1 MRAWVISWIVFC
13 AVGLV
18 FPAALLVFEWR
29 PQSASHGLLG
39 HSVIAVVVLALALI
53 AQMRWRLWVRTSL
66 GGCTYHRAVRTPSID
81 QCHLRYRSKSVGD
94 SK

>member
-18 FPAALLVFEWR
+18 FPVALLVFEWR

-53 AQMRWRLWVRTSL
+53 AQMRWALVGADFTRRLYL
-66 GGCTYHRAVRTPSID
+66 PSG
-81 QCHLRYRSKSVGD
+81 RSHP
-94 SK
+94 